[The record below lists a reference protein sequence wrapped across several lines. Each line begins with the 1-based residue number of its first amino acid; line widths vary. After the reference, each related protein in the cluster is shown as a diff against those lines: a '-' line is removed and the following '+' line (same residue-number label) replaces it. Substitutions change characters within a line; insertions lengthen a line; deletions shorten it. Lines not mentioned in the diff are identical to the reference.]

1 MKKITILLLYLLL
14 HYCLITEAQVSF
26 TQIKSEDSGVDFK
39 NIITESSTLNEF
51 TYYYLYNGGGV
62 SVGDI
67 NNDGLP
73 DLYFTGNTSPNKLYL
88 NLGNFKFKDITESAH
103 VNGGDG
109 YKTGVTMV
117 DINGDGYLDIYVC
130 KSAFSIDSLRR
141 NILYINNGDLTFTE
155 KAKEYGLDDAS
166 YSTQAYF
173 YDMDLDGDLD
183 MFLLNHPSEMNFA
196 NNILVGYDANGNL
209 VAHKDSLRKNVSCRY
224 YENVNNVFKDKTMSS
239 GLDTYSFGLSAIIDD
254 FNDDGYPD
262 IYICNDV
269 KEPDYL
275 FINNKNKTFTNKA
288 EDYFKHFSYSSM
300 GSDYAD
306 INNDGLLD
314 LITLD
319 MLPESY
325 PRQKILIAASNND
338 NFNKRVKYGFGNQY
352 VKNVLQLN
360 NGNHTYSDISYLAG
374 VSATEW
380 SWTPLLA
387 DFDND
392 GLKDLYVTN
401 GYLRDITDMDFMMFG
416 GDSIKKEVFKTSK
429 IEDAM
434 KALAA
439 IPSFKMQNYLYKNNG
454 NLTFNNITKVSGM
467 DIPSWS
473 NGAVYADLDN
483 DGDLDIIVNNIY
495 DTPFIYRNNTSE
507 NKSGN
512 FVRFKLI
519 GDKKNSEGIG
529 AVVNIET
536 PDGKKQVQHFNP
548 DKGYLSSN
556 EWFVHFGIGQNSSA
570 NASVKWP
577 NGLTQNI
584 NAVAA
589 NALYSLDI
597 KNAIP
602 SVKSEEKITTLF
614 TDITKQTNVN
624 YTQKENAY
632 IDFKLEPLLPHQF
645 SLMGPCIAVAD
656 VNGDKIDDFF
666 IGGSKDNEGSF
677 FLQDTS
683 GKFKLKNE
691 SDIVADKKYEDTG
704 AAFFDADNDGD
715 NDLLVVSGGNEYP
728 EMPNMY
734 PVRLYT
740 NDGKGNFTKSDA
752 LQNIFTSGKAIAID
766 DYDKDGDQDI
776 FIGGRVVPGH
786 YGLIPNSYLLQNNN
800 GKFTDI
806 TNTIP
811 SLSKIGM
818 VTDAIWCDVNGDG
831 WKDLVIVGEWMP
843 LTIYKNNNGKLDTVP
858 MILESSYGL
867 WNTIQQADVDGDG
880 DMDLI
885 GGNISFN
892 TRYKANEQFPLTM
905 IVSDFDNNGSTDC
918 IISMYQDGVSY
929 PIAYR
934 DNLLDQMVVLKK
946 KFLRYHTY
954 ANATINEIFSPLQLS
969 KASNFKVNDLANT
982 TFINDGKGNFTQ
994 QYLPVK
1000 AQIFPIN
1007 AVIADDF
1014 NKDGIIDL
1022 VVGGNDYSTEV
1033 ESGRNDAGIGL
1044 FLEGTN
1050 SKFKAEVV
1058 TQSGFYIPGDVKCMK
1073 KITVHNKPCII
1084 VGKNKGA
1091 IQIVGL
1097 TK

>member
-1 MKKITILLLYLLL
+1 MNKIKTLLFFLLL
-14 HYCLITEAQVSF
+14 HICLITNAQISF
-26 TQIKSEDSGVDFK
+26 TQIKSDYSGIDFK
-39 NIITESSTLNEF
+39 NIILESSTLNEF

-73 DLYFTGNTSPNKLYL
+73 DLYFTGNTTANKLYL
-88 NLGNFKFKDITESAH
+88 NLGNFKFKDITESAN
-103 VNGGDG
+103 VNGGGG

-130 KSAFSIDSLRR
+130 KSAFSSDSLRR
-141 NILYINNGDLTFTE
+141 NILYINNGNLTFTE
-155 KAKEYGLDDAS
+155 SAKKYGLDDAS

-183 MFLLNHPSEMNFA
+183 MFLINHPSEMNFA
-196 NNILVGYDANGNL
+196 NNILVGYDKEGNL
-209 VAHKDSLRKNVSCRY
+209 NVHKDTLRENVSCRY
-224 YENVNNVFKDKTMSS
+224 YENVNNVFKDATVSS
-239 GLDTYSFGLSAIIDD
+239 GLGTYSFALSAIIDD

-275 FINNKNKTFTNKA
+275 YINNKNKTFTNKA

-306 INNDGLLD
+306 INNDGFLD

-325 PRQKILIAASNND
+325 PRQKVLIAASNYD

-374 VSATEW
+374 VSSTEW

-401 GYLRDITDMDFMMFG
+401 GYFRDITDMDFMMYI

-429 IEDAM
+429 VEDAM
-434 KALAA
+434 KTLSV

-454 NLTFNNITKVSGM
+454 NLTFNNITKASGM

-495 DTPFIYRNNTSE
+495 DTPFLYRNNTSE
-507 NKSGN
+507 NKTAN
-512 FVRFKLI
+512 YIRFKLI

-529 AVVNIET
+529 AVVKIET

-556 EWFVHFGIGQNSSA
+556 EWFVHFGIGQNISA
-570 NASVKWP
+570 NVSITWP
-577 NGLTQNI
+577 NGLSQNI
-584 NAVAA
+584 ENDSA
-589 NALYSLDI
+589 NTIYSLDI
-597 KNAIP
+597 KNAHP
-602 SVKSEEKITTLF
+602 MVKSVEKNITLF
-614 TDITKQTNVN
+614 TDITKLTNVN
-624 YTQKENAY
+624 YIQKENSY

-645 SLMGPCIAVAD
+645 SQMGPCIAVAD
-656 VNGDKIDDFF
+656 INGDNTDDFF
-666 IGGSKDNEGSF
+666 IGGSKDNEGSLF
-677 FLQDTS
+677 TQDTS
-683 GKFKLKNE
+683 GKFKLQNE
-691 SDIVADKKYEDTG
+691 SDITADKKFEDTG

-728 EMPNMY
+728 EMPEMY

-740 NDGKGNFTKSDA
+740 NDGKGNFTKSNA
-752 LQNIFTSGKAIAID
+752 LQNIFTSAKAIAIND
-766 DYDKDGDQDI
+766 FDNDGDQDI

-786 YGLIPNSYLLQNNN
+786 YGLIPDSYLLQNNN
-800 GKFTDI
+800 GKFSDI
-806 TNTIP
+806 TSTIP
-811 SLSKIGM
+811 SLSKVGM

-843 LTIYKNNNGKLDTVP
+843 LTIYKNNNGKLDSVP
-858 MILESSYGL
+858 TIMENSYGL
-867 WNTIQQADVDGDG
+867 WNTIQQADIDGDG

-892 TRYKANEQFPLTM
+892 TRYKGNEQYPLTM

-934 DNLLDQMVVLKK
+934 DNLVDQMVYLKK
-946 KFLRYHTY
+946 KFLRYHDY
-954 ANATINEIFSPLQLS
+954 ANATINEIFTPLQLS
-969 KASNFKVNDLANT
+969 KAAKFKVNDIANT
-982 TFINDGKGNFTQ
+982 SFINDGKGNFTQ

-1050 SKFKAEVV
+1050 SKFKAEPLN
-1058 TQSGFYIPGDVKCMK
+1058 QSGFYIPGDVKSMK